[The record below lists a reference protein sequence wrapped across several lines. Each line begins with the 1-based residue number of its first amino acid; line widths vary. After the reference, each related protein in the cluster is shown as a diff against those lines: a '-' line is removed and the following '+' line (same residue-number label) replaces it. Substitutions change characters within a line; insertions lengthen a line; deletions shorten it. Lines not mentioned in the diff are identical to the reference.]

1 MASHPDMVCPSP
13 KGGLPDVGA
22 FLALFKVTTGV
33 DPVHISGKPNAGM
46 ILHRIEA
53 LGLKPEECAM
63 VGDRLYTDIAMANRA
78 GCMGIL
84 VLSGEATMDDVHQ
97 LQEGAEQMPSLIVDS
112 VDSLLR

>member
-1 MASHPDMVCPSP
+1 MLWITLLLFDFASQENLKAWRRDTY
-13 KGGLPDVGA
+13 G
-22 FLALFKVTTGV
+22 
-33 DPVHISGKPNAGM
+33 DPPHISGKPNAGM

-63 VGDRLYTDIAMANRA
+63 VGDRLYTDIAMASRA

-84 VLSGEATMDDVHQ
+84 VLSGEATMDDVNQ
-97 LQEGAEQMPSLIVDS
+97 LPEGAEQRPSLIVDS